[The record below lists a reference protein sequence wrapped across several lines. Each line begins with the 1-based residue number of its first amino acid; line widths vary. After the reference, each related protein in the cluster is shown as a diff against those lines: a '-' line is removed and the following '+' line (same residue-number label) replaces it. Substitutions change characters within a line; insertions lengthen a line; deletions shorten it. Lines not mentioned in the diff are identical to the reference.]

1 MDEETHYSYIKD
13 TVELLLNVKLAIGC
27 ILLLAGGYLAIQ
39 IISISLNIIIHPERI
54 MFLEFLKKIEP
65 DGVYFGNDNGKFFIS
80 NTFFSY
86 TIIIFVLLIS
96 ASIVKKIISFE
107 VDLIKID
114 IKFLLEKLWKE
125 WDELRLERKQNKNK
139 SY

>member
-1 MDEETHYSYIKD
+1 MDEETHYSYIRD
-13 TVELLLNVKLAIGC
+13 TVKLLLNVKLVIGC

-39 IISISLNIIIHPERI
+39 IISISLNIIIHPEKI
-54 MFLEFLKKIEP
+54 IFLEFLKKIEP
-65 DGVYFGNDNGKFFIS
+65 DGVYFGGENGKFFIS

-96 ASIVKKIISFE
+96 ASIVKKIISFG
-107 VDLIKID
+107 VDLIKVD